1 MALVSPGVQ
10 VTVIDQSQY
19 LPAASNSVPLVI
31 LATAQ
36 DKADATGTSVA
47 EATTKSNATNYI
59 KSQASVTS
67 SIYSVVHSSIRQ
79 LMEHLFKVTNLM
91 STAYLLL
98 TH

>member
-10 VTVIDQSQY
+10 VTIIDQSQY

-47 EATTKSNATNYI
+47 EATTKANANKLYQITNFFYFFTTLMKYVYIYIYIYI
-59 KSQASVTS
+59 KS
-67 SIYSVVHSSIRQ
+67 
-79 LMEHLFKVTNLM
+79 K
-91 STAYLLL
+91 
-98 TH
+98 